1 MKFLLN
7 VKNVIKEHFW
17 GPVDRQTSG
26 ILGLFSGSAPIVAV
40 GTGLALQPG
49 SAINNAIIQTL
60 NPSKLTYVQKIST
73 CVITIQFPS
82 LILNSY
88 IVLTMLY
95 SPIKLFIASGT
106 NGRLENAQRN
116 VAQVQ
121 ELIQEQKRSPRLMVD
136 HVLVNQLK

>member
-1 MKFLLN
+1 M
-7 VKNVIKEHFW
+7 
-17 GPVDRQTSG
+17 
-26 ILGLFSGSAPIVAV
+26 
-40 GTGLALQPG
+40 
-49 SAINNAIIQTL
+49 
-60 NPSKLTYVQKIST
+60 TYVQKISI
-73 CVITIQFPS
+73 CVITIKLTQFPS